1 MTKYTLIGLLSVF
14 LFGCSIYQKPAP
26 ENGVSHQLAKHRAT
40 LISDLNYQLSII
52 VPDDKDEPIDGTSTI
67 EFDLKTKETVY
78 LDFKA
83 SNNQLHALTIND
95 QSVKELD
102 IINEHIKLPASM
114 LNKGTNTV
122 QVQFTLGDG
131 ALNRNNDYFYAL
143 FVPDRAR
150 TAIPCFDQPDI
161 KGRFAV
167 KMEIPESWTGIANGE
182 PTIKQAKEGRTILE
196 FAPSQPI
203 STYLWAFSAGT
214 YQYDSVKWNG
224 KNIGMYHMVDDSA
237 KYNRNI
243 EEVFRQ
249 TLTSLDWLEDFTNY
263 DYPFETYNLVA
274 IPSFQFGGMEH
285 PGATYYRAEKI
296 FLDENP
302 TRNEELARANLIAH
316 ETAHM
321 WFGDLV
327 TMPWFDEVWLK
338 EVFANFMADK
348 ITQPWFPDMNH
359 DLRFLMAHF
368 PASYSVDRTAG
379 ANPIGQK
386 LKNLKNAGT
395 LYGGIIYHK
404 SPIVMKQL
412 ENIAGV
418 ENLKTGIREYVANN
432 AYGNAS
438 WNDLIDCIDKHT
450 ESDLKVWSNAWVF
463 EPGRPVLFFEPS
475 TQHNDSWRLKQIAE
489 HQGLASPKTYW
500 PQEINILQN
509 ESSHLQYQMYD
520 AKISIEENLELE
532 NTLFLADDV
541 GYGLVRLTNP
551 QSEYWLN
558 QTCSLSDEL
567 LRGRMVI
574 NLYENFLDGDIHPD
588 EFITYLTKGVTTETN
603 PIILNQLSKQLQT
616 AYWKFIPEIRRVE
629 LAPAL
634 EESIYACI
642 DKHESIANK
651 KTLFR
656 LWSNIALS
664 NESIDQLAKITVGEV
679 NINSISFSDNDLISL
694 VTQLSI
700 KEHARSEELQTYVA
714 NQLKS
719 QHNKEKLAFLLPT
732 LSDNAAQRD
741 EFFLSLSKVENRSK
755 EGWVQNALANLHHP
769 LRTKQSVRYLHKT
782 LEQLEEIQLT
792 GDIFFPI
799 GWLGNSFSGHS
810 SQKAFDISNQ
820 FLTNNPN
827 YPKHLK
833 LKVLQNTDL
842 TKRAY
847 TIKNKYY

>member
-214 YQYDSVKWNG
+214 YQYDSVQWNG

-833 LKVLQNTDL
+833 LKVLQNTDM